1 MYFGNKHMTTFATF
15 KNELT
20 DIEEL
25 QVEVVENGKYTM
37 TAADGIVYNKVTTIV
52 AVPIK
57 EEQTKAVTI
66 TENGTIQVVP
76 DDGKTLSAVTITAGV
91 SYPAAEEQSF

>member
-1 MYFGNKHMTTFATF
+1 MYFGSKHMTTFATF

-25 QVEVVENGKYTM
+25 HVEVVENGEYSIQ
-37 TAADGIVYNKVTTIV
+37 APDGVVYDKVSATV

-66 TENGTIQVVP
+66 AENGTIQVIP
-76 DDGKTLSAVTITAGV
+76 DNGKTLSAVTITAGV
-91 SYPAAEEQSF
+91 SYPAAENVSF